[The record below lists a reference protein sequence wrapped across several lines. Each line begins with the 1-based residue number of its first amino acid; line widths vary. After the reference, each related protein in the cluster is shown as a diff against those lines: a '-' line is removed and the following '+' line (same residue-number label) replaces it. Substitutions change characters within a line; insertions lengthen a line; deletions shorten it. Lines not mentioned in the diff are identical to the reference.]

1 MIQPKKTAGLG
12 EEATTAPAFED
23 SFTSGV
29 NKTVQTF
36 QIELHEITREDRDTS
51 REAQQQQ
58 EHLHCSGQCHVFS

>member
-12 EEATTAPAFED
+12 EEATTAPDFED
-23 SFTSGV
+23 SFTSRV

-58 EHLHCSGQCHVFS
+58 AHLHCSGQCHVFS